1 MKITITLILWV
12 LSFYLFAQQK
22 LPVIRAGSNIAK
34 IHEEGNSIS
43 SWGINPKLSPDVYT
57 TSKIIK
63 SKMITFKT
71 DLDSITFKI
80 KPGGKHDFIVILK
93 EKDSCLIRIK
103 APELKNYSKLK
114 PAVHDSIFFSLNKY
128 NTNLI
133 PLLFNSTDSL
143 LMNFD
148 TGATEMSLTMD
159 ALETKVKSNTKLY
172 HTLYDI
178 KLGNRSYQSKVYDT
192 QIVGHEADGVIG
204 WDHFDGMV
212 VELNYDDHLMVVH
225 SKMPDGVVGN
235 AKVSKFNIEYTNNR
249 PFIKAEII
257 QNGVV
262 YQELFLFDTGYQK
275 TVMLDEDLLK
285 NKNFPSGNMEII
297 SKVLMHGTNN
307 NEIPVIT
314 ANLQKIKL
322 GNYVLENIPAQLLGK
337 RKPMRGI
344 DIHVLGS
351 EILKRFNTYID
362 LQRDRIYLLP
372 NRSYNLPFLV
382 DPKS

>member
-1 MKITITLILWV
+1 MKITITLILSV
-12 LSFYLFAQQK
+12 LSLYLSAQQK
-22 LPVIRAGSNIAK
+22 LPVIKAGSNVAK
-34 IHEEGNSIS
+34 IHEEGNSVS
-43 SWGINPKLSPDVYT
+43 SWGINPILAPDVYT
-57 TSKIIK
+57 TNKLTK
-63 SKMITFKT
+63 SKKIKFIT
-71 DLDSITFKI
+71 DSDSITFKI
-80 KPGGKHDFIVILK
+80 KPGGLQDFIVILK

-114 PAVHDSIFFSLNKY
+114 PAVHDSISFLLNKY

-148 TGATEMSLTMD
+148 TGATEMSLTTA
-159 ALETKVKSNTKLY
+159 ALETKVKSNPKLY
-172 HTLYDI
+172 HTFYDI
-178 KLGNRSYQSKVYDT
+178 KLGKRSYQSKVYDT

-204 WDHFDGMV
+204 WDHFDGMI
-212 VELNYDDHLMVVH
+212 VELNYDNHLMVVH

-235 AKVSKFNIEYTNNR
+235 AKASKFNIEYINNR
-249 PFIKAEII
+249 PFIKGEII

-262 YQELFLFDTGYQK
+262 YEDLFLFDTGYQK

-285 NKNFPSGNMEII
+285 NASFPSGEMEII
-297 SKVLMHGTNN
+297 SKVVMHGTSN

-314 ANLQKIKL
+314 ANLQKMKL
-322 GNYVLENIPAQLLGK
+322 GTYVLENIPAQFLGK

-344 DIHVLGS
+344 DIHVLGA

-362 LQRDRIYLLP
+362 LQHDRIYLLP
-372 NRSYNLPFLV
+372 NRSYNLPFPI
-382 DPKS
+382 DSKS